1 MMFLSLFLTVSFA
14 TMTNCPFKGG
24 ESTLRRQIE
33 SSMVDLTDKDRKS
46 GFIVKVGGQA
56 RLITAHHN
64 VTNTPQ
70 ADEPETQPSD
80 CKKFADQAL
89 KDPQFSMLPWSPSQL
104 KIGKF
109 SGKHWG
115 KGQARESFQFQ
126 VEPGQ
131 FNYSAD
137 LVSVPSK
144 KSNAVLEVAQ
154 TPPQVDEEILVAG
167 FPEAKAK
174 GDQSRLVILKC
185 KMKGYRAGVNT
196 RESQSLAIEC
206 PEADFDIGGMSG
218 GAMISL
224 CSGKA
229 VGAVSG
235 QDYDEVCPKQG
246 NPNQL
251 IGVPVGLGPDGNLE
265 LGLQRPLL
273 QSQCISTTGTY
284 GLRRAATIKKC
295 QVLPPGF
302 DLAPANTPKTVK

>member
-1 MMFLSLFLTVSFA
+1 MMLLSLLLTMSFA
-14 TMTNCPFKGG
+14 KMPNCPFKEG
-24 ESTLRRQIE
+24 EAALRRQIE
-33 SSMVDLTDKDRKS
+33 SSMVDLSDKDRKS
-46 GFIVKVGGQA
+46 GFIVKVGDQA

-64 VTNTPQ
+64 VTNSAE
-70 ADEPETQPSD
+70 ADEPETKPSD
-80 CKKFADQAL
+80 CKSFADQAL

-104 KIGKF
+104 KVGKF
-109 SGKHWG
+109 SGQHWG
-115 KGQARESFQFQ
+115 KGQPRESFQFQ

-144 KSNAVLEVAQ
+144 KSNAVIELASN
-154 TPPQVDEEILVAG
+154 PPQVGEDILVAG

-196 RESQSLAIEC
+196 HESQSLAIDC
-206 PEADFDIGGMSG
+206 PNADFDIGGMSG

-235 QDYDEVCPKQG
+235 QDFDEVCPKQG

-251 IGVPVGLGPDGNLE
+251 IGVPVGLSPQGHLE
-265 LGLQRPLL
+265 LGLQ
-273 QSQCISTTGTY
+273 
-284 GLRRAATIKKC
+284 
-295 QVLPPGF
+295 
-302 DLAPANTPKTVK
+302 